1 MAVSTNPVALDETLQ
16 ATNEKLNDI
25 KTVLETA
32 NFGRG
37 IDNISKTSTSGLV
50 DTYTIEYTDDTTTT
64 YNVTNGRNGTDG
76 VDGVSPSANVSKVG
90 NTATITIVD
99 GSGTS
104 TAAVTDGT
112 NGTDGTSPIA
122 NVEKVGSTATI
133 TVIDAQGTTTASI
146 SDGLNGTNGVDGQDG
161 TSLTASSSKSG
172 KVTTVLIKNAE
183 TEEILT
189 TLTIND
195 GEDGSGGGGDMRK
208 AVYDTNED
216 GIVDAAETLDGLTAS
231 VTELNYMDGV
241 TSNVQTQLDGK
252 VDSETGKGLS
262 SNDYTTEE
270 KTKLSGIANGAEV
283 NVIGSVDSDFSVSS
297 DKQLSLSNTVKG
309 KLVEAV
315 NPTLVGTETSVNG
328 LQIGNTKYKVGGGH
342 EMLSTKTEFVN
353 NTDSG
358 KVVDSLVLKTF
369 SNVFKKR
376 IIVEN
381 IPIGATGVGTWI
393 NHATPWATSE
403 MADWIQNDLLIVP
416 DNAED
421 VEFSFLFSVDDGE
434 AISMSG
440 YQWDSTLGKMC
451 IKFGN
456 KLTKVGKIAID
467 IINLNDV

>member
-37 IDNISKTSTSGLV
+37 IDSITKTSTSGLV

-104 TAAVTDGT
+104 TATVTDGT

-183 TEEILT
+183 TEETLT

-195 GEDGSGGGGDMRK
+195 GADGQGAGDMTK
-208 AVYDTNED
+208 AVYDTNDD
-216 GIVDAAETLDGLTAS
+216 GIVDSAATLNGLTAS

-241 TSNVQTQLDGK
+241 TSNVQTQIDGK
-252 VDSETGKGLS
+252 VSTETGKGLS
-262 SNDYTTEE
+262 SNDYTTTE
-270 KTKLSGIANGAEV
+270 KTKLSGIAVGAEV
-283 NVIGSVDSDFSVSS
+283 NVIGSVDSDFSVSN
-297 DKQLSLSNTVKG
+297 KQLSLSDTVKG

-342 EMLSTKTEFVN
+342 ELDTSVSTVENTSSEN
-353 NTDSG
+353 NHVPS
-358 KVVDSLVLKTF
+358 SYVLKQYANRYT
-369 SNVFKKR
+369 NCLV
-376 IIVEN
+376 VEN
-381 IPIGATGVGTWI
+381 IASGATYYEVT
-393 NHATPWATSE
+393 
-403 MADWIQNDLLIVP
+403 DDLLKD
-416 DNAED
+416 DNATFEFFFEPNSNND
-421 VEFSFLFSVDDGE
+421 VVVLKKYTLNTTTGYLKVEFQGALTATTRFRVDVTTYR
-434 AISMSG
+434 A
-440 YQWDSTLGKMC
+440 
-451 IKFGN
+451 
-456 KLTKVGKIAID
+456 
-467 IINLNDV
+467 